1 MIFDNRKTVLAH
13 KKEIHTNPG
22 LAASNILNKIKIEED
37 SQLLDIKSDSIF
49 PNEQGEFV
57 CEKCDRAFT
66 NKELFVKH
74 MVIIVKY
81 LTKFVVDLLYF
92 WFVLTKMKAYLL
104 GAF

>member
-49 PNEQGEFV
+49 PNEKGEFI

-74 MVIIVKY
+74 MVIINQICCRFALISVCFDWKCKLMY
-81 LTKFVVDLLYF
+81 
-92 WFVLTKMKAYLL
+92 WH
-104 GAF
+104 